1 MSRITL
7 KQEVSWC
14 SYICFSKNVLWQG
27 HASPVYK
34 LCFVLLVPRRLRF
47 TVTQSDL
54 PIGTFEISCCPL
66 VAGLGKRRAGIE
78 KPPCSPVL
86 PPPPP
91 LSCMVQYDRQ
101 MCENAAHHSARLGA
115 AQERFSEWEISGW
128 SKDSQF
134 VMFLKDGLQ
143 WYCFYHTQDFFFV
156 IKGAGA
162 GQAEVGEEGVS
173 SYTASRHMSH
183 FPFLV
188 WTITLSFIFWILLFI
203 SPERWWP
210 WRPCWIRRYFISPR
224 YRNRTQRYC
233 VMTPSFTLC
242 FVNRTVCSWPLTSL
256 LQLHH
261 NSSISTFQNRFVM
274 CNQLN
279 SWTLIFFSFVFVW
292 QILFCT
298 VKLFWQH
305 IGLL

>member
-14 SYICFSKNVLWQG
+14 SVCFFKNVLWQG
-27 HASPVYK
+27 HASPVYE
-34 LCFVLLVPRRLRF
+34 LCFILLVPHRRRF
-47 TVTQSDL
+47 TVTQSDFQ
-54 PIGTFEISCCPL
+54 IGTFEISCCPL
-66 VAGLGKRRAGIE
+66 VVDLGKCRAGIE

-86 PPPPP
+86 PPPPPPP

-115 AQERFSEWEISGW
+115 VQQKWFSEGEISGW

-143 WYCFYHTQDFFFV
+143 WHCFYHAQRLFLRHQRR
-156 IKGAGA
+156 AGA

-173 SYTASRHMSH
+173 SYTASCHMSH
-183 FPFLV
+183 FHFLV
-188 WTITLSFIFWILLFI
+188 WTITLSFIIWILLFI

-233 VMTPSFTLC
+233 VIKPSLTLC
-242 FVNRTVCSWPLTSL
+242 FVNRTVC
-256 LQLHH
+256 
-261 NSSISTFQNRFVM
+261 
-274 CNQLN
+274 
-279 SWTLIFFSFVFVW
+279 
-292 QILFCT
+292 
-298 VKLFWQH
+298 
-305 IGLL
+305 